1 MRAYEI
7 ITERKQLDEVLPL
20 IGMGLWQIIQ
30 WGLTIWSA
38 SMIYDTVKTF
48 WEKTGGDL
56 TKLTEDDWWDIAFAL
71 VLILAT
77 RIPGGVKMLKAKF
90 AKATPEEK
98 TKVINFIKPKV
109 SAVFKQKS
117 DALRSTVGGTVG
129 NAAVASAATG
139 AALAK

>member
-7 ITERKQLDEVLPL
+7 IKEDDQLNEFIPL
-20 IGMGLWQIIQ
+20 IGMGLWQLIQ

-38 SMIYDTVKTF
+38 TMIYDTAKTF

-56 TKLTEDDWWDIAFAL
+56 SKLTEDDWLDIALAL

-77 RIPGGVKMLKAKF
+77 KIPGGARWIRAKF

-98 TKVINFIKPKV
+98 AKVIEFIKPKV

-117 DALRSTVGGTVG
+117 DAARNVVGGSVG
-129 NAAVASAATG
+129 TAGVSG
-139 AALAK
+139 LGVSQAK